1 MKKLTAIITA
11 LALAACSGSNTASMN
26 RSSYS
31 SSKVGDKV
39 VYTRP
44 DGSQFAYNFL
54 GFPYEVVIENGQ
66 LVDKTDYSKYR
77 TRRTV
82 DNNDNEVIRI
92 IERDGVIYYE

>member
-1 MKKLTAIITA
+1 VKKPAAIITS
-11 LALAACSGSNTASMN
+11 LALASCSGSDPVSM
-26 RSSYS
+26 RGSSYT

-44 DGSQFAYNFL
+44 DGSQFTYNFL
-54 GFPYEVVIENGQ
+54 GLLYEVMIENGQ

-77 TRRTV
+77 ARRTV